1 MCRLVPGAYVP
12 TRPKPQSPCP
22 WVHARKYK
30 GFDNAQINLQRFEK
44 SRQKKSCIFPEYV
57 IL

>member
-1 MCRLVPGAYVP
+1 MCRLVPGASVP

-30 GFDNAQINLQRFEK
+30 DFDNAHKIQRFEK
-44 SRQKKSCIFPEYV
+44 SRQKSVAIFQNM
-57 IL
+57 